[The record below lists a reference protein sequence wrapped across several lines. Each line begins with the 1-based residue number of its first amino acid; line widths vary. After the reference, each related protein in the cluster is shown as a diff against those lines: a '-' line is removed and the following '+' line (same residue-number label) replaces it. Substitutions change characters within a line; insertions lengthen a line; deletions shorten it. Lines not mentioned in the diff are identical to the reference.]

1 MRTDELTQE
10 RIARNDA
17 RFRSANEAIEQAAQ
31 RYEVDDFPI
40 PFLCE
45 CADVSCREVI
55 RMSLE
60 SYEEVRSDG
69 RAFLSAPGHEHGAAD
84 VTEVVAKRD
93 GYTIVRKIGHAGEVA
108 ERLDP
113 RSEEAP
119 GSAQEEGR

>member
-17 RFRSANEAIEQAAQ
+17 RFRSANEQIEKAAE
-31 RYEVDDFPI
+31 RYEVGDVPI

-45 CADVSCREVI
+45 CADISCRQVI
-55 RMSLE
+55 RMSLD

-69 RAFLSAPGHEHGAAD
+69 RAFLNAPGHEDGAAD
-84 VTEVVAKRD
+84 VTETVAQRD
-93 GYTIVRKIGHAGEVA
+93 GYTIVRKINHAGEVA

-113 RSEEAP
+113 RREEAP
-119 GSAQEEGR
+119 SRAQEEGR